1 MTEQSQNP
9 EQSTSEPPKADS
21 NSGSEPSKPEKQP
34 TIEQKPLTD
43 NEILLKLLIVT
54 GNSFTFRFTLK
65 NSAASISDHVW
76 SNWPEGWPET
86 QRPERSE
93 TLRLI
98 YQGRFL
104 HGNVT
109 MGALKLQS
117 KNQTVMHLV
126 HRERLPQANAEADK
140 ENKSGQSGSTQATET
155 CPSVMRAVRRCCCF
169 Q

>member
-1 MTEQSQNP
+1 MTEQVTP
-9 EQSTSEPPKADS
+9 AELAE
-21 NSGSEPSKPEKQP
+21 
-34 TIEQKPLTD
+34 

-54 GNSFTFRFTLK
+54 GNTAQFKFNLK
-65 NSAASISDHVW
+65 SSAASISDHVW
-76 SNWPEGWPET
+76 SNWPEDWPDA

-109 MGALKLQS
+109 MGALKLMP
-117 KNQTVMHLV
+117 KKTTVMHLV
-126 HRERLPQANAEADK
+126 HREKLPQANAESDK
-140 ENKSGQSGSTQATET
+140 ENKSGQSGGGSQATET
-155 CPSVMRAVRRCCCF
+155 CPNVMRAVRRCCCF